1 MSIDWKGIRK
11 RLRDKKTD
19 RSAQFRNY
27 LNMID
32 RLSSKRISLKNSMVA
47 TAPQPARAGNGR
59 RVATTDMKT
68 IMDRYHQKALRLAQ
82 AKYYA
87 KQVG

>member
-11 RLRDKKTD
+11 RLRDKKID

-32 RLSSKRISLKNSMVA
+32 RLSSKRISLKNAIIPTA
-47 TAPQPARAGNGR
+47 TQPARAGTGR

>member
-32 RLSSKRISLKNSMVA
+32 RNV
-47 TAPQPARAGNGR
+47 
-59 RVATTDMKT
+59 
-68 IMDRYHQKALRLAQ
+68 
-82 AKYYA
+82 
-87 KQVG
+87 

>member
-11 RLRDKKTD
+11 RLRENKPD

-47 TAPQPARAGNGR
+47 TAPQPARAGTGR